1 MALRFAS
8 KAQNAASIGGG
19 GVVTH
24 NLSMGGV
31 GLTPDE
37 YWLAQHGASVPNFIA
52 ASAPDATAVYVTVA
66 AGGVVS
72 IFAVVNHS
80 QIK

>member
-24 NLSMGGV
+24 
-31 GLTPDE
+31 GLAATPDE
-37 YWLAQHGASVPNFIA
+37 YNIVQHGSSAPSLIA
-52 ASAPDATAVYVTVA
+52 ASSPDSVAVYVTVA

-72 IFAVVNHS
+72 VFAAVNHT
-80 QIK
+80 IIR

>member
-1 MALRFAS
+1 MTMRFAS

-24 NLSMGGV
+24 
-31 GLTPDE
+31 GLPATPDE
-37 YWLAQHGASVPNFIA
+37 YWLAQHGSSVPNFIA
-52 ASAPDATAVYVTVA
+52 ASAPDATALYVTVA

-72 IFAVVNHS
+72 VFAAINHS
-80 QIK
+80 WVK

>member
-24 NLSMGGV
+24 
-31 GLTPDE
+31 GLGATPDE

-52 ASAPDATAVYVTVA
+52 ASTPDTTAVYVTVA

-72 IFAVVNHS
+72 VFAAVNHS
-80 QIK
+80 IIK

>member
-8 KAQNAASIGGG
+8 KAQNAASIGGA

-24 NLSMGGV
+24 
-31 GLTPDE
+31 GLGTTPDE

-52 ASAPDATAVYVTVA
+52 ASSPDTVAVYVTVA

-72 IFAVVNHS
+72 VFAVVNHS